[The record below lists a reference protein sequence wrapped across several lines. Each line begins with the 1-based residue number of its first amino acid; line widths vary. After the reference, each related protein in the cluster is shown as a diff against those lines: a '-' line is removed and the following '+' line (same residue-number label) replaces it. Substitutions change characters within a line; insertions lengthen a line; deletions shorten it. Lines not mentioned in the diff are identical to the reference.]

1 MANETKKLI
10 GEVFGL
16 SQLVQYAPGAVV
28 SRTLIKKD
36 VGTVT
41 LFAFDAG
48 EALSTHQAPYDAM
61 ITILDGKAKVVI
73 EDRDYELSAGQMI
86 IMPANKPHSVTAAEK
101 MKMMLVMI
109 KQA

>member
-1 MANETKKLI
+1 MTEDTNKLI
-10 GEVFGL
+10 AQVHPL
-16 SQLVQYAPGAVV
+16 ADLVQYADGAVV

-61 ITILDGKAKVVI
+61 ITILDGVAKVTI
-73 EDRDYELSAGQMI
+73 EQDDYELTNGQMI
-86 IMPANKPHSVTAAEK
+86 IMPANKPHSVTAVEK